1 MKASG
6 HCSLTTQLIDAAGD
20 ARALRVGDR
29 DRSDARFAER
39 GHGEPEL
46 ATLEFFVTELGL

>member
-6 HCSLTTQLIDAAGD
+6 HCSLTTKLIDAAGD
-20 ARALRVGDR
+20 AHALRVGDP
-29 DRSDARFAER
+29 DRSDARFAEC

-46 ATLEFFVTELGL
+46 VALEFFVTELGL